1 MLFQF
6 GRRTSQGTIL
16 RRMFKLFFTK
26 KDLKNQCCGYGM
38 FIPDLVTEFFP
49 SRIRIFSILDPGSV
63 WNNLNIFNPKKWFW
77 SSRKYDPGGSS
88 RILTFYPSQI
98 PDPEV
103 KTALDP
109 GSGSATLKKIEV
121 FTFSWRYNSHVHF
134 RCQPRTC
141 CRQLPRTL
149 SKPPT
154 IRSSSA
160 LRITAILSNRL
171 VFSRIEVRLSKR
183 IKEGTWKAVTKCPG
197 FGSSDPNFWL
207 TYQSCSFRQ
216 WTSGWK
222 KINLYV
228 FFLLPT
234 FWRCPVHW
242 HLSS

>member
-6 GRRTSQGTIL
+6 CRRTSQGTIL
-16 RRMFKLFFTK
+16 RRMFKLFFYK
-26 KDLKNQCCGYGM
+26 KGFKKSVLRIRNVHPGST
-38 FIPDLVTEFFP
+38 VVSEFFP

-63 WNNLNIFNPKKWFW
+63 WNNLNIFNPKKWFR

-103 KTALDP
+103 KKALDP

-121 FTFSWRYNSHVHF
+121 FTFSWRYNNLVLF

-141 CRQLPRTL
+141 CRRLPRTL

-160 LRITAILSNRL
+160 LRITAIPSNRL
-171 VFSRIEVRLSKR
+171 VLSCILWPSSQRESKR
-183 IKEGTWKAVTKCPG
+183 EHGPKSP
-197 FGSSDPNFWL
+197 GSSDPNLWL
-207 TYQSCSFRQ
+207 TCQSCSFRQ
-216 WTSGWK
+216 WPSGCQQK
-222 KINLYV
+222 V
-228 FFLLPT
+228 CRFFKST
-234 FWRCPVHW
+234 FWK
-242 HLSS
+242 